1 MAEMK
6 LFLSMFARRVQS
18 FDLVYNQNENG
29 KHVDTPIVWKQYSIL
44 PKPAD
49 GSEITI
55 EPFSSAAS
63 PQKNT
68 TVVLDGVF
76 A

>member
-6 LFLSMFARRVQS
+6 LFLALFARRVQR
-18 FDLVYNQNENG
+18 FDLVRRQQKNDENL
-29 KHVDTPIVWKQYSIL
+29 VWKSFSII

-55 EPFSSAAS
+55 EPFSSTTL

-68 TVVLDGVF
+68 AVVLGVL